1 MDPAWR
7 LPPAHVPC
15 LRDPLQVNDCG
26 GPWWLAPGQHDSAEA
41 LRERVG
47 QFLSHI
53 RHCGAARPV
62 CVGHSLFFRALC
74 AAAGPALAARR
85 PELYRQMRAA
95 KLDNASALAVTVRF
109 PDASGGDAGGEPV
122 VEDAAVLYGGFR
134 PGKH

>member
-1 MDPAWR
+1 VGLPI
-7 LPPAHVPC
+7 LPPSPSLASA
-15 LRDPLQVNDCG
+15 QVNDCA

-41 LRERVG
+41 LQERVG
-47 QFLSHI
+47 HFLSHL

-85 PELYRQMRAA
+85 PELHRQMRAA
-95 KLDNASALAVTVRF
+95 KLDNAAALAVTVRF
-109 PDASGGDAGGEPV
+109 PDGAGDPV
-122 VEDAAVLYGGFR
+122 VEDAALLYGGFR